1 MFITLITVITHLLY
15 LSLSLTMFITLCM
28 GTPWSACHGGI
39 SILLPSRTG
48 LGQRATEGYPSSSHH
63 VLGLVSVPRR
73 DIHHHPITYWAWSA
87 CHGGISTLLPSRT
100 GLGQRA
106 TEGYPPSSH
115 HVLGLV
121 SVPRRDIHPPP
132 ITYWAWSACH
142 GGISTLLPSRTG
154 LGQRA
159 REGYP
164 PSSRHVLG
172 LVSVPRRD
180 IHPPPITYW
189 AWSACP

>member
-1 MFITLITVITHLLY
+1 M
-15 LSLSLTMFITLCM
+15 
-28 GTPWSACHGGI
+28 
-39 SILLPSRTG
+39 
-48 LGQRATEGYPSSSHH
+48 
-63 VLGLVSVPRR
+63 R
-73 DIHHHPITYWAWSA
+73 DIHPPPVTYWAWSA

-159 REGYP
+159 TEGYP
-164 PSSRHVLG
+164 SYSYSCDYTTVVSLTMFITLCMGTPWSASHRGISTLIPSRTGLGYGRDVCGWLLWVSCCG
-172 LVSVPRRD
+172 LVGCVLV
-180 IHPPPITYW
+180 T
-189 AWSACP
+189 